1 MFLMMV
7 SLLDDEQRDLIERI
21 FKEDRRLFF
30 NIARRILGSITEAE
44 DAVSDAMIQITD
56 NLEKIKNLPRHEMRA
71 YCIVIVRNCSYG
83 RFRRNKHELRLDE
96 VGSDIADERN
106 EPGEIYIRQERIKA
120 VRKMIQELSKED
132 GLLLQLRFYHQSSY
146 KEIADILGITE
157 ETARKRAE
165 RIRRIIRLRLD
176 GEHYE

>member
-7 SLLDDEQRDLIERI
+7 SLLDDEQRDLIEKI

-56 NLEKIKNLPRHEMRA
+56 NLERIKNLPRHEMRA
-71 YCIVIVRNCSYG
+71 YCIVIVRNCSYE
-83 RFRRNKHELRLDE
+83 RFRKNKHELQLDE
-96 VGSDIADERN
+96 IGFNIADVRN
-106 EPGEIYIRQERIKA
+106 EPGEDYIRQEQIGA
-120 VRKMIQELSKED
+120 VRRLIQELPKEER
-132 GLLLQLRFYHQSSY
+132 LLLQLRFYHQSSY
-146 KEIADILGITE
+146 REIAEILGITE

-165 RIRRIIRLRLD
+165 RIRKEMCRLLG
-176 GEHYE
+176 GEHYD